1 MPTFTD
7 STVPTA
13 ANLTSLVTGI
23 SALGVL
29 ATGLAATRQV
39 IPVASMYLNTTL
51 AIPDTADTIAS
62 LPAVTINEDN
72 LWVPSVGHMTIQT
85 AGIYIAYAQVN
96 WDGNATG
103 IRASH
108 ILLNGTAV
116 ANSVAACVGNP
127 VTTAGVGT
135 CQALI
140 TPPMSLAHNA
150 QVYLSVFQN
159 TGAPLNLIPN
169 ESGTSLT
176 ILRLGA

>member
-1 MPTFTD
+1 
-7 STVPTA
+7 
-13 ANLTSLVTGI
+13 
-23 SALGVL
+23 
-29 ATGLAATRQV
+29 
-39 IPVASMYLNTTL
+39 
-51 AIPDTADTIAS
+51 
-62 LPAVTINEDN
+62 
-72 LWVPSVGHMTIQT
+72 
-85 AGIYIAYAQVN
+85 
-96 WDGNATG
+96 
-103 IRASH
+103 
-108 ILLNGTAV
+108 
-116 ANSVAACVGNP
+116 VAACVGNP